1 MSYKVDHEIRDP
13 IYGFITVTTAE
24 RKLIDSVPF
33 QRLRHIHQLALT
45 SLIYPGA
52 THRRFEHS
60 LGVMHLA
67 GRVFDVVM
75 KNLTPALKARLTE
88 THESMDQWR
97 SIVRAAALLHDI
109 GHLPFS
115 HAAEEEL
122 LPDGLTHE
130 SLTVSLLRDDE
141 LCSLL
146 ESKPFAARIED
157 VIKLATGK
165 DEDSDLEFSEWETI
179 LSEIITGSSFG
190 VDRIDYLMRDSY
202 HSGVA
207 YGSLDYLRL
216 TDCLRILPFPGEGQ
230 ELEEAPLHLGVT
242 EGGIYSAEALV
253 MARHWMFSQV
263 YFHRVRMLYDEYL
276 CRFMLAWLGPGGYPK
291 DNAGHLAL
299 TDNEV
304 YAALRRASADKEA
317 PGHEWAHR
325 ICRRQH
331 HALFQ
336 TISEEESL
344 HQSEPLRKKIKTLK
358 EVLGNDNVLRIG
370 RRKSAG
376 VNDFPVEGTDG
387 QISSAKSLSR
397 ALSEAPLAF
406 ADHVYVSKGMEKQAQ
421 KIWRQFQSEGRT

>member
-1 MSYKVDHEIRDP
+1 MSFKVDHEIRDP

-24 RKLIDSVPF
+24 RKLIDSAPF

-67 GRVFDVVM
+67 GRVFDVVTR
-75 KNLTPALKARLTE
+75 NLAPAVQARLTE
-88 THESMDQWR
+88 THESLGQWR
-97 SIVRAAALLHDI
+97 AIVRAAALLHDV

-130 SLTVSLLRDDE
+130 SLTIRLLQDDE
-141 LCSLL
+141 LRSLL
-146 ESKPFAARIED
+146 EAKPFAACVED

-165 DEDSDLEFSEWETI
+165 DSGLELNAWETI
-179 LSEIITGSSFG
+179 LSDIITGSSFG

-216 TDCLRILPFPGEGQ
+216 TDCVRILPFPGQGQ

-276 CRFMLAWLGPGGYPK
+276 CRFMMEWLGAGGYPS

-304 YAALRRASADKEA
+304 YAALRSAAADKGA
-317 PGHEWAHR
+317 PGHEWAGR
-325 ICRRQH
+325 ICRRHH
-331 HALFQ
+331 HALFR
-336 TISEEESL
+336 TIGEEESL
-344 HQSEPLRKKIKTLK
+344 HQRASLSEKLAAL
-358 EVLGNDNVLRIG
+358 ELGLGKNNVLRIR

-376 VNDFPVEGTDG
+376 VNDFPVQRANG
-387 QISSAKSLSR
+387 QIAAAKSLSR

-406 ADHVYVSKGMEKQAQ
+406 ADHVYVSKGLEKEAQ
-421 KIWRQFQSEGRT
+421 KIWNRFQSEGRA